1 VPEQLDTSCIDE
13 PAPNDAENGRLLL
26 PEAGTRS
33 APGPTTAVGTT
44 AASGTVEDLA
54 RTRLA
59 SAGDRYGPLL
69 AVAAVV
75 VLDLVQL
82 LPETAV
88 VAYPNDS
95 AMHSEMVWFA
105 ASRLAAG
112 HLPLN
117 GWFPFLNVG
126 SPQFL
131 HYQSLPAMLTGAV
144 GLAVGPYRAFAW
156 STYLVLATWP
166 VSVYLS
172 ARLFRLGP
180 WAASAAAVMAPFLV
194 SAPGLGYEQGSYLWI
209 GYGLWTQLWAMW
221 SLPLAW
227 GLAWRAIDEGRY
239 RFAACVAIVA
249 TMAFHYETGYLA
261 VLPIVL
267 FLLARPRPFAPRLRR
282 SAVVLAGSMLGGSW
296 IVVPLLAMRNYA
308 AINEFLQ
315 HTPHADSFGAR
326 RVLSWLAEGQLFDHD
341 RFPVVTACLAVGLV
355 AAIVRWRRD
364 PVARALL
371 ALFASSLVLFFG
383 RPTLGPL
390 LVLLPGSK
398 DLFLRRFVIGVQL
411 SGLLIA
417 GSGAATLAGVARWAG
432 VRAKGWLRRQLDRP
446 LAPLVTRALVAT
458 AFGGAMAPAV
468 WQLHKYDDVNRR
480 DIAVQVHAD
489 ETEGRQVDALVARL
503 ARMGPGRVYAGLPY
517 ENWGENFLV
526 GYVPV
531 LQYLTR
537 LHVDEI
543 GFTLRT
549 ASLMSN
555 PEAYFDEYEP
565 GDYSMF
571 GVRYLVLP
579 ASRPPSVSAV
589 EVMRRGGY
597 TLWTVPGSS
606 YVSLVQTEGTIRLGP
621 GDIGRATS
629 GFIDGSLPG
638 SGIYPT
644 VAYSSHAAAAPI
656 LPGTIGAF
664 LPAGPPG
671 RVLSEQADLP
681 AGRLSARVLAER
693 DAVVLLSA
701 SYDPGW
707 TATVDGHA
715 APVQMIAPAL
725 VGVRVGPGMH
735 EVRFSFEGFG
745 WYPELAATSL
755 ISLGSVAVLDLAA
768 RRRRRRVGGEQASGP
783 LGATTARRPDWISS
797 TPR

>member
-1 VPEQLDTSCIDE
+1 M
-13 PAPNDAENGRLLL
+13 
-26 PEAGTRS
+26 
-33 APGPTTAVGTT
+33 
-44 AASGTVEDLA
+44 
-54 RTRLA
+54 
-59 SAGDRYGPLL
+59 
-69 AVAAVV
+69 
-75 VLDLVQL
+75 LDLVQL

-105 ASRLAAG
+105 AERLAAG

-144 GLAVGPYRAFAW
+144 GLALGPYRAFAW
-156 STYLVLATWP
+156 STYLLLATWP
-166 VSVYLS
+166 LSVYLS
-172 ARLFRLGP
+172 ARLFRLGR
-180 WAASAAAVMAPFLV
+180 WAASAAAVMSPFLV
-194 SAPGLGYEQGSYLWI
+194 SAPGLGYEQSSYLWI

-227 GLAWRAIDEGRY
+227 GLTWRAIDEGRY

-261 VLPIVL
+261 VLPILL
-267 FLLARPRPFAPRLRR
+267 FLLVRPRPFAPRLRR
-282 SAVVLAGSMLGGSW
+282 AAIVLGGSMLGGSW

-315 HTPHADSFGAR
+315 HTSHADSFGAR

-355 AAIVRWRRD
+355 AAAARCRRD
-364 PVARALL
+364 AVARALL

-411 SGLLIA
+411 AGLLIA
-417 GSGAATLAGVARWAG
+417 GSGAAALAGAARSAG
-432 VRAKGWLRRQLDRP
+432 LRAKGWLRRQLDRP
-446 LAPLVTRALVAT
+446 LAPLVTRALAAT
-458 AFGGAMAPAV
+458 AFGAAMAPAV
-468 WQLHKYDDVNRR
+468 WQLHKYDNFNRR
-480 DIAVQVHAD
+480 DIAVQAHAD
-489 ETEGRQVDALVARL
+489 ATEGRQVETLVARL
-503 ARMGPGRVYAGLPY
+503 ERMGPGRVYAGLPY

-531 LQYLTR
+531 LQYLAR
-537 LHVDEI
+537 LHADEI

-571 GVRYLVLP
+571 GVRYLILP
-579 ASRPPSVSAV
+579 ASRAPSVPAV
-589 EVMRRGGY
+589 EVMRRAGY
-597 TLWTVPGSS
+597 TLWRVPGTS
-606 YVSLVQTEGTIRLGP
+606 YVTLVQTEGTIRLGP
-621 GDIGRATS
+621 SDIGRATS
-629 GFIDGSLPG
+629 AFLDSSLPG

-644 VAYSSHAAAAPI
+644 VAYSSHAAATPI
-656 LPGTIGAF
+656 LPGATGSL
-664 LPAGPPG
+664 LPAGSPG
-671 RVLSEQADLP
+671 RVLAERADLQ
-681 AGRLSARVLAER
+681 AGRLSALVRAER
-693 DAVVLLSA
+693 DAVVLASA

-707 TATVDGHA
+707 KATVDGHA
-715 APVQMIAPAL
+715 VPVEMIAPAL
-725 VGVRVGPGMH
+725 VGVRVGPGLH

-745 WYPELAATSL
+745 WYPELAATSGV
-755 ISLGSVAVLDLAA
+755 SLGSVALLDLAG
-768 RRRRRRVGGEQASGP
+768 RRRRRRASSEQPRGASR
-783 LGATTARRPDWISS
+783 ATTAPSPDWISS